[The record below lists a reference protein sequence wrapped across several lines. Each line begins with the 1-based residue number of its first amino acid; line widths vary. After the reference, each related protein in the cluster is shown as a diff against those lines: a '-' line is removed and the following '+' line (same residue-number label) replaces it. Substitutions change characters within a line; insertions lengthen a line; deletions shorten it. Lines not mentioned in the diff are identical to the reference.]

1 MFRRNKLTE
10 DLKDAEKP
18 CCDNPRIVSE
28 PRGTFCRECGADLGR
43 TFVDQGAAIYT
54 AEDIATKKTNESAWR
69 KFGPRTTVGNMG
81 SDVSNMEPK
90 LKGRFYRLAK
100 IQGSLIGS
108 IERNLAE
115 AKPQMKKIADDLNLP
130 RYVRDTAEM
139 IYTKVAEKHLTLG
152 RSINGFVAAAT
163 YIAIRLNKF
172 IKLFDDVV
180 EASMVPE
187 RTIITAIQLISKEVL
202 PEMGLK
208 YSFNN
213 DIALIIYALGNKL
226 NLPLLVIK
234 EAISQYF
241 EQKKTKKRF
250 IGQNPKGVAAAYLY
264 IACKKFKQKKTQL
277 EIAAEA
283 KITEVTLRARVKEI
297 LGQEI

>member
-10 DLKDAEKP
+10 ELKNADQP
-18 CCDNPRIVSE
+18 CCDNPRIVVD
-28 PRGTFCRECGADLGR
+28 PRGRFCQECGADLGR
-43 TFVDQGAAIYT
+43 TFVDQGAPIYN

-115 AKPQMKKIADDLNLP
+115 AKPQMKKLADDLNLP
-130 RYVRDTAEM
+130 RHIRDTAEM

-163 YIAIRLNKF
+163 YIAIRVSRF
-172 IKLFDDVV
+172 VKLFDDVV

-187 RTIITAIQLISKEVL
+187 RTIITAIQLITKEVL

-213 DIALIIYALGNKL
+213 DIPLIIYALGNKL
-226 NLPLLVIK
+226 NLQLPVIK
-234 EAISQYF
+234 EAISQF
-241 EQKKTKKRF
+241 VEQRKSGKRF
-250 IGQNPKGVAAAYLY
+250 IGHNPKGVAAAYLY
-264 IACKKFKQKKTQL
+264 IACKRLKHKKTQI
-277 EIAAEA
+277 EIANEA
-283 KITEVTLRARVKEI
+283 KITEVTLRARVKDI
-297 LGQEI
+297 VGQEL

>member
-1 MFRRNKLTE
+1 MFRKKT
-10 DLKDAEKP
+10 LKDEFNADKP
-18 CCDNPRIVSE
+18 CCDNPRIVE
-28 PRGTFCRECGADLGR
+28 DPRGRFCAECGADLGR
-43 TFVDQGAAIYT
+43 TFVDQGIGIYN
-54 AEDIATKKTNESAWR
+54 AEDVATKKTNESAWR

-81 SDVSNMEPK
+81 SDLSNMEPK

-115 AKPQMKKIADDLNLP
+115 AKPQLKKLADDLNLP
-130 RYVRDTAEM
+130 RHVRDTAEM
-139 IYTKVAEKHLTLG
+139 IYIKVAEKHLTLG
-152 RSINGFVAAAT
+152 RSINGFVAAAV
-163 YIAIRLNKF
+163 YIAIRVNRF

-180 EASMVPE
+180 SASMVPE
-187 RTIITAIQLISKEVL
+187 RTIINAIQLISKEVL

-213 DIALIIYALGNKL
+213 DIPLIILALGNKL

-234 EAISQYF
+234 EAINHFVAQRRAG
-241 EQKKTKKRF
+241 KRF

-264 IACKKFKQKKTQL
+264 IACKRFKQKKTQID
-277 EIAAEA
+277 IANEA
-283 KITEVTLRARVKEI
+283 NITEVTLRARVKDI
-297 LGQEI
+297 LGQDL